1 MSSSTFVKKLA
12 SSDKK
17 TRDAALESLQNFL
30 LTKKDLSLLD
40 LKKIWKGLYFSMW
53 YCDRSKAQ
61 ERLSENLGKLYSDCI
76 SSELFNVFN
85 LAFWE
90 ILIIEWKNLDQW
102 RLDKFY
108 LLARRILRHDL
119 IFLKKQNWEEKLV
132 TEWIDV
138 LQKTVLSGEDS
149 VSMALPYHLCD
160 IFIDELQLVM
170 FEEIQQEIDEF
181 DDKNA
186 SIEEKTEFLTKK
198 VDIVSEIP
206 VLELISPFIKLSK
219 DAKLKTL
226 REKCKEDV
234 LDDERL
240 KDWGVIEDDS
250 DDEDDDE
257 EGDEDKDDSEDDSED
272 EWNGF

>member
-30 LTKKDLSLLD
+30 KTKKSLSLLD
-40 LKKIWKGLYFSMW
+40 LKKIWKGLYYSMW

-61 ERLSENLGKLYSDCI
+61 ERLSENLGKLYSECI
-76 SSELFNVFN
+76 NAELFNEFT

-90 ILIIEWKNLDQW
+90 ILVIEWKNLDQW

-108 LLARRILRHDL
+108 LLIRRILRHNL
-119 IFLKKQNWEEKLV
+119 KFLKSQEWDEELV
-132 TEWIDV
+132 NAWIGV
-138 LQKTVLSGEDS
+138 LEKSVLSGDDS
-149 VSMALPYHLCD
+149 VSMALPYHMCD
-160 IFIDELQLVM
+160 IFIDELQLVL
-170 FEEIQQEIDEF
+170 FEEIQEEIDEF
-181 DDKNA
+181 DEENA
-186 SIEEKTEFLTKK
+186 SIEDKTEMLKKK
-198 VDIVSEIP
+198 VEIVDGVP
-206 VLELISPFIKLSK
+206 VLKLIEPFAKLNK

-250 DDEDDDE
+250 DDEEDEEEEKEGNDDE
-257 EGDEDKDDSEDDSED
+257 SED

>member
-30 LTKKDLSLLD
+30 LSKKDLSLLD

-61 ERLSENLGKLYSDCI
+61 ERLSENLGSLYSDCI
-76 SSELFNVFN
+76 SSELFNVFT

-90 ILIIEWKNLDQW
+90 IIIIEWKNLDQW

-108 LLARRILRHDL
+108 LLIRRILRHNFK
-119 IFLKKQNWEEKLV
+119 FLKKQNWDEKLV
-132 TEWIDV
+132 NEWVEV
-138 LQKTVLSGEDS
+138 LNKSALSGADN

-160 IFIDELQLVM
+160 IFIDELQLIM
-170 FEEIQQEIDEF
+170 FEEIQEEIDEF
-181 DDKNA
+181 DEENS
-186 SIEEKTEFLTKK
+186 SIEEKTELLKKK

-206 VLELISPFIKLSK
+206 VLKLIEPFIKLNK

-226 REKCKEDV
+226 REKCREDI

-250 DDEDDDE
+250 DDEDE
-257 EGDEDKDDSEDDSED
+257 DEDEDNGKDSDDSED

>member
-30 LTKKDLSLLD
+30 LSKKDLSLLD

-61 ERLSENLGKLYSDCI
+61 ERLSENLGSLYSDCI
-76 SSELFNVFN
+76 SSELFNVFT

-90 ILIIEWKNLDQW
+90 IIIIEWKNLDQW

-108 LLARRILRHDL
+108 LLIRRILRHNFK
-119 IFLKKQNWEEKLV
+119 FLKKQNWDEKLV
-132 TEWIDV
+132 NEWVEV
-138 LQKTVLSGEDS
+138 LNKRALSGADN

-160 IFIDELQLVM
+160 IFIDELQLIM
-170 FEEIQQEIDEF
+170 FEEIQEEIDEF
-181 DDKNA
+181 DEENS
-186 SIEEKTEFLTKK
+186 SIEEKTELLKKK

-206 VLELISPFIKLSK
+206 VLKLIEPFIKLNK

-226 REKCKEDV
+226 REKCREDI

-250 DDEDDDE
+250 DDEDEDE
-257 EGDEDKDDSEDDSED
+257 DEDKGKNSDDSED

>member
-30 LTKKDLSLLD
+30 LSKKDLSLLD

-61 ERLSENLGKLYSDCI
+61 ERLSENLGSLYSDCI
-76 SSELFNVFN
+76 SSELFNVFT

-90 ILIIEWKNLDQW
+90 IIIIEWKNLDQW

-108 LLARRILRHDL
+108 LLIRRILRHNFK
-119 IFLKKQNWEEKLV
+119 FLKKQNWDEKLV
-132 TEWIDV
+132 NEWVEV
-138 LQKTVLSGEDS
+138 LNKSALSGADN

-160 IFIDELQLVM
+160 IFIDELQLIM
-170 FEEIQQEIDEF
+170 FEEIQEEIDEF
-181 DDKNA
+181 D
-186 SIEEKTEFLTKK
+186 EENSKKKKKTELLKKK
-198 VDIVSEIP
+198 VDIVSEVP
-206 VLELISPFIKLSK
+206 VLKLIEPFIKLNK

-226 REKCKEDV
+226 REKCREDI

-250 DDEDDDE
+250 DDEDEDE
-257 EGDEDKDDSEDDSED
+257 DEDKGKNSDDSED